1 MMKFRLKEGVL
12 VLSVALALAACGE
25 KKAPAS
31 QVAARVGETELT
43 VHQLNAAMPTLSAG
57 LAGEGEEVQKSVLKR
72 MVERELL
79 VQRALSDKLDQD
91 PKIMLAL
98 DSARQ
103 DILAK
108 AWLDTQVAQ
117 LARPTPE
124 QVARYYADNPALFS
138 QRKLY
143 QLQKLT
149 LENRKGVAE
158 EVDRLLAGGGSLQS
172 LAQWASER
180 KLPFNAEAGTVAAE
194 QVPLG
199 VLEKLAALAPGQSLT
214 LAEGDRVVVLR
225 VAGVEQAPR
234 TEAQAA
240 GEIEQFLLSRERQQQ
255 VSRLLAQLKKD
266 SPVEYTLFPDLG
278 GAQASAPAA
287 TR

>member
-1 MMKFRLKEGVL
+1 MRGSLL
-12 VLSVALALAACGE
+12 ALSVVLALAGCGE

-57 LAGEGEEVQKSVLKR
+57 LAGEGEDVQKAVLKR

-79 VQRALSDKLDQD
+79 VQRALTDKLDQD

-98 DSARQ
+98 DNARQ

-124 QVARYYADNPALFS
+124 QVARYYADNPALFA

-172 LAQWASER
+172 LAQWASEH

-214 LAEGDRVVVLR
+214 LAEGNRVVVLR

-234 TEAQAA
+234 AEAQAA

-266 SPVEYTLFPDLG
+266 SPVEYTLFPELG
-278 GAQASAPAA
+278 GTLASAPGAA
-287 TR
+287 R

>member
-1 MMKFRLKEGVL
+1 MKKMRLKGGL
-12 VLSVALALAACGE
+12 LALSVVLALAGCGE

-57 LAGEGEEVQKSVLKR
+57 LAGEGEEVQKAVLKR

-79 VQRALSDKLDQD
+79 VQRALSDKIDQD

-149 LENRKGVAE
+149 LEHRKGVAE

>member
-1 MMKFRLKEGVL
+1 MKKMRLKGGL
-12 VLSVALALAACGE
+12 LALSVVLALAGCGE

-57 LAGEGEEVQKSVLKR
+57 LAGEGEEVQKAVLKR

-79 VQRALSDKLDQD
+79 VQRALSDKIDQD

-124 QVARYYADNPALFS
+124 QGARYYADNPALFS

-149 LENRKGVAE
+149 LEHRKGVAE

>member
-1 MMKFRLKEGVL
+1 MKKMRLKGGL
-12 VLSVALALAACGE
+12 LALSVVLALAACGE

-57 LAGEGEEVQKSVLKR
+57 LAGEGEEVQKAVLKR

-79 VQRALSDKLDQD
+79 VQRALSDKIDQD

-149 LENRKGVAE
+149 LEHRKGVAE

>member
-1 MMKFRLKEGVL
+1 MKKMRLKGGL
-12 VLSVALALAACGE
+12 LALSVVLALAACGE

-57 LAGEGEEVQKSVLKR
+57 LAGEGEEVQKAVLKR

-79 VQRALSDKLDQD
+79 VQRALSDKIDQD

-124 QVARYYADNPALFS
+124 QVARYYADNPALFA

-149 LENRKGVAE
+149 LEHRKGVAE